1 MAVPVIT
8 QLRLRRSEKWMEV
21 VPNEGEPIL
30 LPAGTVPHWWEAGF
44 EVPLEEWQRTE
55 RMSRFHLMYDRACRL
70 LARRE
75 HFARELERKLAQ
87 RSREMDLVD
96 EVIRLCRERGFLD
109 DERAAQTITEQLMAR
124 GSIGA
129 PKLQQELLR
138 RGCDRQLAQR
148 MVSEH
153 CSGVDSFSAAMELLE
168 GKRRTYEGKLDQYR
182 RRIGDSADR
191 RIEMEIRGKLSAS
204 MMGFLAGRGFGDS
217 EARQAVR
224 EFCSRLMG
232 SEAD

>member
-1 MAVPVIT
+1 
-8 QLRLRRSEKWMEV
+8 
-21 VPNEGEPIL
+21 
-30 LPAGTVPHWWEAGF
+30 
-44 EVPLEEWQRTE
+44 
-55 RMSRFHLMYDRACRL
+55 
-70 LARRE
+70 
-75 HFARELERKLAQ
+75 
-87 RSREMDLVD
+87 
-96 EVIRLCRERGFLD
+96 
-109 DERAAQTITEQLMAR
+109 
-124 GSIGA
+124 
-129 PKLQQELLR
+129 
-138 RGCDRQLAQR
+138 
-148 MVSEH
+148 
-153 CSGVDSFSAAMELLE
+153 MELLE